1 MRATGPYVGLD
12 YFVEDDAAFFFGR
25 DAERKRIIGNLR
37 ASRLTLLYAESGVGK
52 SSLLRAGVAARL
64 RELASRSVAEDG
76 SARYFPVVCSSWRGD
91 SKVASIAALE
101 AAGRSVLGD
110 DMELSL
116 RRDSLEHAI
125 EDVVAAVDATPLV
138 ILDQFEEHF
147 LYEPRDGEGFDDEL
161 ARCINRHD
169 LRVHF
174 LISVR
179 EDAYS
184 LIGDRFKARIPN
196 VYGNYLHLEFLD
208 ERAARAAVLEPVDVF
223 NEDLPEGA
231 PRFSV
236 EPELVDAVLEQVR
249 RGRVT
254 IGDDGG
260 REVSPAGPA
269 TVETAYLQLVMKRLW
284 DEEVA
289 TESRQLRLKTLRRLG
304 GADTIVRSHL
314 DDVLAKLPGDQQ
326 DSAAAAFR
334 FLVTS
339 SGRKIALSSDE
350 LREFSDAPAGPL
362 EPALEHLEHER
373 ILRRIPSSEPD
384 GVSRREIYH
393 DVLAP
398 AILDWRRRHVEE
410 RRREEAARE
419 LARTRKRARRL
430 EARNRRLAAAVIGL
444 AAVSIALALYL
455 WEPEPVQRLEL
466 RTVDARFSLRAERAP
481 DPDLVLIAVDDRTLA
496 RLDPEHDGTLP
507 RARYAQMLRFLRQ
520 ARPAVVALDVIF
532 AVPLDRRDDDALL
545 AAIGR
550 MQDRVVLAYDDFEVV
565 TVDAITLEGLLGGLS
580 YPASKADII
589 STAETNGAPTE
600 TIEILRQMSR
610 NRVNGPKG
618 LLKSVPEPLHL
629 VRPQL
634 FGRPAAV
641 AATGVRTGFA
651 GVPADLDERLRR
663 TDYEVNTTADI
674 SAQGFAF
681 AAADVAQNGALR
693 ADKLP
698 TAPRRRL
705 DDQSERTTWIDYR
718 GPAGT
723 VERLSALEVI
733 RGHVSPEV
741 FRDKRVVVG
750 VTGSSNHDVHDTPFG
765 RIRGPEVQASG
776 LDTIVR
782 DVPLRDAPLL
792 VDILAIVL
800 LAAVPP
806 AAALTRRASMAVA
819 VVLGAAVLFLVGAQ
833 VAFNSGRIVA
843 VVVPLFALILAALV
857 SAGVA
862 GGRIL
867 RSRRA
872 GRSEASLE
880 EATR

>member
-314 DDVLAKLPGDQQ
+314 DDVLAELPGDQQ

-350 LREFSDAPAGPL
+350 LREFSDVPAGPL
-362 EPALEHLEHER
+362 EPALEHLERER
-373 ILRRIPSSEPD
+373 ILRPIPSAEPD
-384 GVSRREIYH
+384 GISRREIYH

-410 RRREEAARE
+410 RRRQETEDRLAQARE
-419 LARTRKRARRL
+419 RARRL
-430 EARNRRLAAAVIGL
+430 EVRNGRLAAAVIGL

-455 WEPEPVQRLEL
+455 WNPKPVQKLEL
-466 RTVDARFSLRAERAP
+466 KTVDARFSMRGARSADPSVVIVAEDAKTVRRFGREG
-481 DPDLVLIAVDDRTLA
+481 V
-496 RLDPEHDGTLP
+496 LP
-507 RARYAQMLRFLRQ
+507 RAGYASLLNRLG
-520 ARPAVVALDVIF
+520 AAGPDVI
-532 AVPLDRRDDDALL
+532 AVNVAFSGTRTPFRDDRALL
-545 AAIGR
+545 EAIR
-550 MQDRVVLAYDDFEVV
+550 ATRDRLALTFAEF
-565 TVDAITLEGLLGGLS
+565 TVGSGLER
-580 YPASKADII
+580 
-589 STAETNGAPTE
+589 TT
-600 TIEILRQMSR
+600 
-610 NRVNGPKG
+610 
-618 LLKSVPEPLHL
+618 
-629 VRPQL
+629 VRPDVV
-634 FGRPAAV
+634 GRRREIAE
-641 AATGVRTGFA
+641 TGVRAALDT
-651 GVPADLDERLRR
+651 VPADVDGRVRR
-663 TDYEVNTTADI
+663 ADYKVKITDDASADTL
-674 SAQGFAF
+674 AF
-681 AAADVAQNGALR
+681 AGADVARRGALSPN
-693 ADKLP
+693 DLP
-698 TAPRRRL
+698 TAPRRAS
-705 DDQSERTTWIDYR
+705 DGQSEHTTWIDFWGR
-718 GPAGT
+718 AGT
-723 VERLSALEVI
+723 IPRVSAADVLQGRVAPAAF
-733 RGHVSPEV
+733 RGKH
-741 FRDKRVVVG
+741 VVVG
-750 VTGSSNHDVHDTPFG
+750 TTTGLLETPFG
-765 RIRGPEVQASG
+765 GMPGAELQANA
-776 LDTIVR
+776 LDTILR
-782 DVPLRDAPLL
+782 GSPLRDAPLL
-792 VDILAIVL
+792 LDILVIVALGAVPAAAGLVRRPL
-800 LAAVPP
+800 LAA
-806 AAALTRRASMAVA
+806 A
-819 VVLGAAVLFLVGAQ
+819 VVAASAALFLVVVQ
-833 VAFNSGRIVA
+833 LAFNAGRVVA
-843 VVVPLFALILAALV
+843 VVVPLVGLLAATLGV
-857 SAGVA
+857 VGLAVARVVRRRRAASIRGSSGVA
-862 GGRIL
+862 SAR
-867 RSRRA
+867 
-872 GRSEASLE
+872 
-880 EATR
+880 T